1 MGLQIYKKIIFLN
14 VIIGLSLFTMGNGL
28 FAQQQIQ
35 INPINFDHVTNSE
48 GLMHNSIDPIFQD
61 SRGYMWLGTVNGLY
75 KYGGSKYKIYNNE
88 LGNQY
93 SIIGNRI
100 TAIIEDSEGVLWIG
114 TSSGLC
120 RYNRDTDTFS
130 RELTN
135 AQSNSSFI
143 FKHNVNAIF
152 EDDSKT
158 LWVGTSD
165 GLHRLD
171 RSSNGFTLSVYRAD
185 SNGVGLSN
193 NYVTQILQDDLGL
206 LIGTRKGLNR
216 IPFKD
221 GSELE
226 IKKILHNDLVDLF
239 VSSMIID
246 FNSTVWIGTNT
257 GLHKIVYSSGNNFE
271 VSKNVLAT
279 IDNSLSSV
287 SINSLLRY
295 DKSNIWVGT
304 KKLGLLNLN
313 LVNNKAT
320 FFQHDIVDAQSLRSN
335 EINVI
340 SKDNSGL
347 IWIGTARGGVSKLD
361 MQRNRIEHIKNHV
374 IDPLSLSGNVVN
386 SIYEDSQKNIWIGTF
401 GNGLN
406 VFTDQQKDN
415 RVTRIDSRL
424 VGSDNVH
431 AICEDNY
438 GNIWLG
444 TMSNGITQIKFFN
457 GKIVKAARFTKEN
470 TNSILESNKLHLM
483 YKDVRG
489 DIWIGGD
496 SNLGLLRLKPNK
508 EFGELPLISQYKRI
522 QGNTNSLTE
531 NHVSAIYEDS
541 QGILWVGT
549 RNNGLVKILRDV
561 NNNPIDYIRIRGR
574 ENNPSGLN
582 NNQIFAIHEDTDSNL
597 WIATFGGGLNKI
609 PREQKNKRFPEIIKF
624 KKEQGLPSN
633 EIYGIL
639 EGNNNDLW
647 ISTNN
652 GISNYDKT
660 EDKFSNLGTSDGLQA
675 LNFRKNAFF
684 KAKDGTMYFGG
695 INGFNKFNPD
705 GFQKNTTPPKI
716 EIVGFK
722 VFNKDV
728 EINEEIL
735 GKAILEKEISETDFI
750 VLKNSHNS
758 FSFEFSAMHFSS
770 PQQNQYKYMLEGF
783 NEDWIEKDYDR
794 RFANFSNLDPGDY
807 VFKVMASNNY
817 GFWNETPK
825 ELRIK
830 ILPPFWKA
838 WWAYLMYVIFFVF
851 LMWLFRRYILI
862 SVDYNNKL
870 KIEKLE
876 KRKLREINKM
886 KLEFF
891 TNISHEFKTP
901 LTLILGPLQNL
912 LEIKTTDLNTKESL
926 LIMDRNAKHLYRLV
940 NQLMDF
946 RKAESKKLKVNA
958 VFGDIVDFCENIVSS
973 FHVLA
978 NKKHLDISFK
988 SQVSELIAYFDHDLM
1003 EKIMNNILSNAVKFT
1018 PDNGSIRVSL
1028 SVVKPRRQMS
1038 GRPGQKNPEF
1048 QIIVEDSGIGIPKS
1062 KTSKIFGRFYQVDDA
1077 NNVGYTGS
1085 GVGLALTKKLVVL
1098 LDGSIDV
1105 TSVENKG
1112 SRFVMSFPLI
1122 VDSPSIDGKI
1132 ENILLEEGISEFKC
1146 NISDNSVSKDS
1157 ELETEE
1163 KLPLMLIVE
1172 DNSDMQRFLK
1182 ASFEGQYRIIQAFN
1196 GKQGLKKALD
1206 NIPNIIISDV
1216 MMPEMDGIEFC
1227 TKIKNNDITN
1237 HVPIIMLTAKGSVE
1251 SKLKGLEVGADS
1263 YIPKPFDMRILEVK
1277 VKKLLEDRDILR
1289 EKFRLKGITHDS
1301 KKIGINN
1308 THKTFLE
1315 KAEKIIEENL
1325 MNNEF
1330 GVEDLAL
1337 ALSFSRMQLYRKFK
1351 SILGSSAN
1359 EFIRNY
1365 RIKKAAHLL
1374 IETDLNVS
1382 EILYDVGFTNRSYF
1396 SKCFKQSFDM
1406 SPKEYAKKYRVNL
1419 KFQS

>member
-1 MGLQIYKKIIFLN
+1 MLQVDKKIIFLN
-14 VIIGLSLFTMGNGL
+14 IIIGLSLFTMVTRL
-28 FAQQQIQ
+28 FAQQQKH
-35 INPINFDHVTNSE
+35 INSTNFDHVTNSE
-48 GLMHNSIDPIFQD
+48 GLMHNSIDPIYQD

-75 KYGGSKYKIYNNE
+75 KYDGSKFKIYNNE
-88 LGNQY
+88 LGNQH

-100 TAIIEDSEGVLWIG
+100 TAITEDSEGVLWIG

-120 RYNRDTDTFS
+120 RYDRDTDTFS
-130 RELTN
+130 RELIN

-143 FKHNVNAIF
+143 FKNNVNTIF

-165 GLHRLD
+165 GLHRLNK
-171 RSSNGFTLSVYRAD
+171 SSNGFTLTVYRAD

-193 NYVTQILQDDLGL
+193 NYITQILQDDLGL

-216 IPFKD
+216 ITFIE

-226 IKKILHNDLVDLF
+226 IKKILHNDLTDLF
-239 VSSMIID
+239 VLSMIVD
-246 FNSTVWIGTNT
+246 FDSNVWVGTNT
-257 GLHKIVYSSGNNFE
+257 GLHKIVYSTANNFE
-271 VSKNVLAT
+271 VSKNVLEA
-279 IDNSLSSV
+279 IDKNLSGV
-287 SINSLLRY
+287 SINSLLQY

-304 KKLGLLNLN
+304 KKLGLINLN
-313 LVNNKAT
+313 LLNDKVR
-320 FFQHDIVDAQSLRSN
+320 FFQHDIVDAKSLKSN

-340 SKDNSGL
+340 AKDNSGL

-361 MQRNRIEHIKNHV
+361 MQKKRIEHIKNHV
-374 IDPLSLSGNVVN
+374 IDPLSLSGNIVN
-386 SIYEDSQKNIWIGTF
+386 SIYEDSHKNIWIGTF

-406 VFTDQQKDN
+406 VINGQERDN

-444 TMSNGITQIKFFN
+444 TMSNGITQIKFLN
-457 GKIVKAARFTKEN
+457 GKIVKSTRFTKEN
-470 TNSILESNKLHLM
+470 TSSILESNKVHLM
-483 YKDVRG
+483 HKDVRG
-489 DIWIGGD
+489 HIWIGGD
-496 SNLGLLRLKPNK
+496 SNLGLLRLKPSK
-508 EFGELPLISQYKRI
+508 DFGELPLISQYKRI
-522 QGNTNSLTE
+522 EGNSNSLTE

-541 QGILWVGT
+541 EGILWVGT

-561 NNNPIDYIRIRGR
+561 NNNPIDYVRIRGG

-582 NNQIFAIHEDTDSNL
+582 NNQIFAIHEDSDRNL

-609 PREQKNKRFPEIIKF
+609 PKEQKDKRFPEIIKF

-652 GISNYDKT
+652 GISNYDIT
-660 EDKFSNLGTSDGLQA
+660 EDKFSNLGLNDGLQA

-684 KAKDGTMYFGG
+684 KAQDGTMYFGG

-705 GFQKNTTPPKI
+705 GFQKNTTPPKT

-770 PQQNQYKYMLEGF
+770 PKQNKYKYMLEGF
-783 NEDWIEKDYDR
+783 NEDWIEKDYDK
-794 RFANFSNLDPGDY
+794 RFANFSNLDAGDY

-817 GFWNETPK
+817 GIWNETPK
-825 ELRIK
+825 ELRVK
-830 ILPPFWKA
+830 ILPPFWKT
-838 WWAYLMYVIFFVF
+838 WWAYLMYVLFFVF

-870 KIEKLE
+870 KIEKFE

-912 LEIKTTDLNTKESL
+912 LEIKTTDLKTKESL

-946 RKAESKKLKVNA
+946 RKAESKKIKVNA

-978 NKKHLDISFK
+978 NKKQLDLSFK
-988 SQVSELIAYFDHDLM
+988 SQVSELIAFFDHDLM

-1018 PDNGSIRVSL
+1018 PENGRIRVSL
-1028 SVVKPRRQMS
+1028 SVVKPRRQINAML
-1038 GRPGQKNPEF
+1038 GQQNPEF
-1048 QIIVEDSGIGIPKS
+1048 EIIVEDSGIGIPKS
-1062 KTSKIFGRFYQVDDA
+1062 KTSKIFGRFYQVDHESKVD
-1077 NNVGYTGS
+1077 YTGS
-1085 GVGLALTKKLVVL
+1085 GVGLALTKKLVSL

-1105 TSVENKG
+1105 TSRENKG
-1112 SRFVMSFPLI
+1112 SRFVMRFPLI
-1122 VDSPSIDGKI
+1122 VDSPSIEGKI
-1132 ENILLEEGISEFKC
+1132 ESILLEEGIGELKRNF
-1146 NISDNSVSKDS
+1146 SDDSSVSKDS
-1157 ELETEE
+1157 ELEIEE

-1172 DNSDMQRFLK
+1172 DNTDMQRFLK
-1182 ASFEGQYRIIQAFN
+1182 TSFEGQYRIIQALN
-1196 GKQGLKKALD
+1196 GRQGLKKALD
-1206 NIPNIIISDV
+1206 NVPNIIISDV

-1227 TKIKNNDITN
+1227 ERIKNNEITN

-1263 YIPKPFDMRILEVK
+1263 YIPKPFDMRILEMK

-1289 EKFRLKGITHDS
+1289 EKFRLKGITQDS

-1308 THKTFLE
+1308 TQKTFLE
-1315 KAEKIIEENL
+1315 KAEKVIEENL

-1365 RIKKAAHLL
+1365 RIKRAAHLL

-1406 SPKEYAKKYRVNL
+1406 SPKEYAKKHRINPKL
-1419 KFQS
+1419 QS

>member
-1 MGLQIYKKIIFLN
+1 MKLKSIFIIIPFLLMFFLEN
-14 VIIGLSLFTMGNGL
+14 S
-28 FAQQQIQ
+28 FAQQNKLQISNTKFEH
-35 INPINFDHVTNSE
+35 ITNRD
-48 GLMHNSIDPIFQD
+48 GLMHNSIDPIYQD

-75 KYGGSKYKIYNNE
+75 KYNGYKYKIYNNE
-88 LGNQY
+88 LGNQN

-100 TAIIEDSEGVLWIG
+100 TAIIEDSEGVVWIG

-120 RYNRDTDTFS
+120 RYNRDTDSFS
-130 RELTN
+130 RELIN

-143 FKHNVNAIF
+143 FKHNVNTLF

-171 RSSNGFTLSVYRAD
+171 RGSNGFTLSVYQVD

-193 NYVTQILQDDLGL
+193 NYVTQILQDDMGL

-216 IPFKD
+216 LTFKE

-226 IKKILHNDLVDLF
+226 IKKILHKDVVDLF
-239 VSSMIID
+239 VLSMIID
-246 FNSTVWIGTNT
+246 VNSNVWVGTNT
-257 GLHKIVYSSGNNFE
+257 GLHKIAYSSGNNFD
-271 VSKNVLAT
+271 VSKNVLKT
-279 IDNSLSSV
+279 IDKSLSHV
-287 SINSLLRY
+287 SINSLLVY
-295 DKSNIWVGT
+295 DKSNIWIGT
-304 KKLGLLNLN
+304 KKLGLINLN
-313 LVNNKAT
+313 LDNNKAR
-320 FFQHDIVDAQSLRSN
+320 FFQHDIVDTKSLRSN
-335 EINVI
+335 EISI
-340 SKDNSGL
+340 IAKDNSGL
-347 IWIGTARGGVSKLD
+347 IWIGTSRGGVSKLD
-361 MQRNRIEHIKNHV
+361 MQKKRIEHIKNHV
-374 IDPLSLSGNVVN
+374 TDPLSLSGNIVN

-406 VFTDQQKDN
+406 IFTNQPKDN
-415 RVTRIDSRL
+415 SITHIDSSL
-424 VGSDNVH
+424 IGSDNVH

-444 TMSNGITQIKFFN
+444 TMSNGITQIKFLN

-470 TNSILESNKLHLM
+470 TNSILVSNKVQIM

-496 SNLGLLRLKPNK
+496 TNLGLIRLKPSK
-508 EFGELPLISQYKRI
+508 EFGDLPLITQYKNI

-549 RNNGLVKILRDV
+549 RNNGLVKILRDAK
-561 NNNPIDYIRIRGR
+561 NNPIDYLRIRGR

-582 NNQIFAIHEDTDSNL
+582 NNQIFAIHEDSYSNL

-609 PREQKNKRFPEIIKF
+609 PKEQKDKRLPEIIKF

-647 ISTNN
+647 FSTNN
-652 GISNYDKT
+652 GISNYDIT
-660 EDKFSNLGTSDGLQA
+660 ENKFSNLGSNDGLQA

-684 KAKDGTMYFGG
+684 KAQDGTMYFGG

-705 GFQKNTTPPKI
+705 GFQKNSTPPKI

-735 GKAILEKEISETDFI
+735 GKAILDKEISETDFI
-750 VLKNSHNS
+750 VLRNSHNS

-770 PQQNQYKYMLEGF
+770 PKQNQYKYMLEGF
-783 NEDWIEKDYDR
+783 NEDWIDKDYDR
-794 RFANFSNLDPGDY
+794 RFANYSNLDAGDY

-817 GFWNETPK
+817 GVWNETPK
-825 ELRIK
+825 ELRVK
-830 ILPPFWKA
+830 ILPPFWKT
-838 WWAYLMYVIFFVF
+838 WWAYFMYALFFVF
-851 LMWLFRRYILI
+851 FMWLFKRYILI

-870 KIEKLE
+870 EIEKFE

-912 LEIKTTDLNTKESL
+912 LEIKITDLKTKESL

-946 RKAESKKLKVNA
+946 RKAESNQLKVNA

-978 NKKHLDISFK
+978 NKKQLDLSFK
-988 SQVSELIAYFDHDLM
+988 SQVSELIAYFDRDLM

-1018 PDNGSIRVSL
+1018 PNNGKIRVSL
-1028 SVVKPRRQMS
+1028 SLVKPRRQMS
-1038 GRPGQKNPEF
+1038 VSPGQQNLEF
-1048 QIIVEDSGIGIPKS
+1048 QILVKDSGIGIPKS
-1062 KTSKIFGRFYQVDDA
+1062 KTSKIFGRFYQIDDV
-1077 NNVGYTGS
+1077 NKSGSLGS
-1085 GVGLALTKKLVVL
+1085 GVGLALTKKLVGL

-1105 TSVENKG
+1105 ISRENKG
-1112 SRFVMSFPLI
+1112 SRFVMRFPLI

-1132 ENILLEEGISEFKC
+1132 ENTLLEEGIISELKR
-1146 NISDNSVSKDS
+1146 NGSDANSVSKDS
-1157 ELETEE
+1157 EFEFE
-1163 KLPLMLIVE
+1163 KNLPLMLIVE

-1182 ASFEGQYRIIQAFN
+1182 ASFENQYRIIQAFN
-1196 GKQGLKKALD
+1196 GKQGLEKALD
-1206 NIPNIIISDV
+1206 NVPNIIISDV
-1216 MMPEMDGIEFC
+1216 MMAEMDGIDFC
-1227 TKIKNNDITN
+1227 DKIKKNEITN

-1263 YIPKPFDMRILEVK
+1263 YIPKPFDMRILEMK
-1277 VKKLLEDRDILR
+1277 VKKLLEDRENLK
-1289 EKFRLKGITHDS
+1289 EKFRLKGFTPDS

-1308 THKTFLE
+1308 TQKTFLE
-1315 KAEKIIEENL
+1315 KAEKVIEENL

-1351 SILGSSAN
+1351 SLLGSSAN

-1382 EILYDVGFTNRSYF
+1382 EILYDIGFTNRSYF
-1396 SKCFKQSFDM
+1396 SKCFKNSFDM
-1406 SPKEYAKKYRVNL
+1406 SPKEYAKKHRVNP